1 MGIYCGKSME
11 ENSLIKLRVI
21 LVDDEWLMR
30 EEMRM
35 LLRDYPIIEIVGE
48 ADSVPAAVE
57 VIQQTQPDV
66 IFLDIQ
72 MPGETGF
79 KLFERVKINCKV
91 VFVTAYDAYAIKAF
105 EVNAVD
111 YILKPVKRER
121 LNDTIQR
128 LIAQNERLPGQHTN
142 QFGMEDSLYLTVDDR
157 YKFVKI
163 RLIKCVLAEGNYSYI
178 IDQCDKKGLVTKT
191 LKEWEEILPEGDFV
205 RIHRSTI
212 VNVNSIMRIEQMK
225 NYTNLVY
232 IEGIEEPFEMSR
244 RYAARLK
251 SDVKRE

>member
-1 MGIYCGKSME
+1 MK
-11 ENSLIKLRVI
+11 ENSSNKLRVI

-35 LLRDYPIIEIVGE
+35 LLRGYPEIEIVGE
-48 ADSVPAAVE
+48 AESVPAAVE

-66 IFLDIQ
+66 VFLDIQ

-79 KLFERVKINCKV
+79 KLFERVKIDCKV
-91 VFVTAYDAYAIKAF
+91 VFVTAYDEYAIKAF
-105 EVNAVD
+105 DVNAVD
-111 YILKPVKRER
+111 YILKPVKKER
-121 LNDTIQR
+121 LDNTIQR
-128 LIAQNERLPGQHTN
+128 LLSQEARPPAPAPK
-142 QFGMEDSLYLTVDDR
+142 QFGANDSIYLMVDDR

-178 IDQCDKKGLVTKT
+178 IDQCDRKGLVTKT
-191 LKEWEEILPEGDFV
+191 LREWEEILPESDFV

-212 VNVNSIMRIEQMK
+212 VNTNSIERIEQRK

-251 SDVKRE
+251 SDVKR